1 MSSFFI
7 ISIMADDRPGLV
19 ETLSSIISEH
29 QGNWLESRLT
39 HLAGKFAGIVHLQVS
54 KSHVDALRQ
63 ALEAL
68 QQQGWVINIEQSQVQ
83 EIATNNP
90 TQMQLNIV
98 GNDRPGIVKEI
109 SQVLSTLQV
118 NVLDLATHFESAAMS
133 AEALFKTQ
141 ARVQLPNQL
150 DEDELRDKLENLS
163 NDLMVEVKLLADG

>member
-1 MSSFFI
+1 
-7 ISIMADDRPGLV
+7 MADDRPGLV

-54 KSHVDALRQ
+54 KSHVKALQQ

-68 QQQGWVINIEQSQVQ
+68 QQQGWTINIEQSQVQ
-83 EIATNNP
+83 EIATNIP

-109 SQVLSTLQV
+109 SQVLSSLQV

-141 ARVQLPNQL
+141 ARVQLPKQL
-150 DEDELRDKLENLS
+150 DEEELRDKLENLS

>member
-1 MSSFFI
+1 
-7 ISIMADDRPGLV
+7 MADDRPGLV

-54 KSHVDALRQ
+54 KSHVQALQQ

-83 EIATNNP
+83 EIATNIP

-141 ARVQLPNQL
+141 ARVQLPKQL

>member
-1 MSSFFI
+1 VSSFFI

-54 KSHVDALRQ
+54 KSHVQALQQ

-83 EIATNNP
+83 EIATNIP

-141 ARVQLPNQL
+141 ARVQLPKQL

>member
-1 MSSFFI
+1 
-7 ISIMADDRPGLV
+7 MADDRPGLV

-29 QGNWLESRLT
+29 QGNWLESRLS

-54 KSHVDALRQ
+54 NSHVDALRQ

-141 ARVQLPNQL
+141 ARVQLPKQL

-163 NDLMVEVKLLADG
+163 NDLMVEVKLLADD

>member
-1 MSSFFI
+1 VSSFFI

-54 KSHVDALRQ
+54 KSHVKALQQ

-68 QQQGWVINIEQSQVQ
+68 QQQGWTINIEQSQVQ
-83 EIATNNP
+83 EIATNIP

-109 SQVLSTLQV
+109 SQVLSSLQV

-141 ARVQLPNQL
+141 ARVQLPKQL
-150 DEDELRDKLENLS
+150 DEEELRDKLENLS

>member
-1 MSSFFI
+1 VSSFFI

-29 QGNWLESRLT
+29 QGNWLESRLS

-54 KSHVDALRQ
+54 NSHVDALRQ

-141 ARVQLPNQL
+141 ARVQLPKQL

-163 NDLMVEVKLLADG
+163 NDLMVEVKLLADD

>member
-54 KSHVDALRQ
+54 KSHVQALQQ

-83 EIATNNP
+83 EIATNIP

-141 ARVQLPNQL
+141 ARVQLPKQL

>member
-29 QGNWLESRLT
+29 QGNWLESRLS

-54 KSHVDALRQ
+54 NSHVDALRQ

-141 ARVQLPNQL
+141 ARVQLPKQL

-163 NDLMVEVKLLADG
+163 NDLMVEVKLLADD